1 MTILFSDVTGIA
13 PGDEDE
19 YARVLI
25 GLWQAPGAWQDDDTR
40 AMRRFLEAGRRR
52 AMGVRQSPTH

>member
-25 GLWQAPGAWQDDDTR
+25 GLWQDPSLWRVEERVDC
-40 AMRRFLEAGRRR
+40 MRRFLEERRVPD
-52 AMGVRQSPTH
+52 AVYSA